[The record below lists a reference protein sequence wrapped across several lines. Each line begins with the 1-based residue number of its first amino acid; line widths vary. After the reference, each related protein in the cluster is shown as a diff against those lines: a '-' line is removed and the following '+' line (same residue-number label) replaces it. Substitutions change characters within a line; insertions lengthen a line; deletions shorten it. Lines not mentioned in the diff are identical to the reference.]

1 MDPRQSLEHKHR
13 ELTEGAPD
21 ALYTLDSEGRIL
33 SANPAAAAFAGCSE
47 EELCGRSIL
56 ELIAPHERA
65 RTAQRI
71 AARFRQGGTADP
83 FIVEVIDR
91 LGRRR
96 TVEVASRILQV
107 AGEAP
112 RLEGLARD
120 VTDRK
125 RAEDALKALAAMT
138 AEGAGDN
145 FYRSVARYVAEMVGV
160 RYAMIGVLQ
169 FAPQPQI
176 LTLAV
181 WNGNGFE
188 ENFAYDLEH
197 TPCSMVVGKEA
208 RIYPQNVRRQFPK
221 DDVLERLEA
230 ESYIGFPLW
239 NAEGRPLGALALL
252 HTSPAEPTP
261 TQMDVLR
268 ILAARTGAEID
279 RAQATNALRASEERF
294 RQLAEQTVDVVW
306 VFDLP
311 TRRLAYLGPS
321 FSRMT
326 GSPADAGNPSL
337 RAVIRLMHSE
347 DRRRVLQSMRSALR
361 GPTGDYSIEY
371 RVVHKD
377 GSTRWIL
384 DQGVVIRDSRGKAV
398 RISGVARDITSR
410 KQAEIALA
418 TERARFRDLFE
429 NSPDAIFVDSFDGQV
444 LDVNSAACE
453 LHRLPRERLIGRH
466 VTELAPASMGDE
478 IRRLFGRLAAGEL
491 SLSESVSLRSDDSV
505 VPVELRASRVLHEDR
520 HALLL
525 HVRDISARKGAED
538 YLAGQKHILEWI
550 ATDRPIDEI
559 LTELVRIT
567 EARRAGLRC
576 WVHWFADTLG
586 RIPAVVAPTFPPA
599 LVPSLA
605 ELMAETGPLGLALTG
620 STGQPIVVSNLLAQV
635 PDPGVREALDLLD
648 CHSAIGVPINDR
660 GGRRL
665 GAFITFLPGLD
676 DPPGPTLDLQR
687 VTTSLA
693 GVAIERHLAD
703 ASLRE
708 GAERLRRANS
718 ALLELARSE
727 TVSRGDLNAALR
739 EITEAA
745 ARGIGVSRVNVW
757 LFEENDTVL
766 RCLHHFEARS
776 GSADVSLELRIAN
789 APAYFEAITR
799 ARLISVSDAEL
810 DPRTAELRS
819 TYLQPLGIRAMLDA
833 GIRLRGRLVGVICLE
848 HQGESRTWR
857 NEEELFAGSLADV
870 VALALQASERRC
882 IEEALR
888 QSEEAYR
895 SVVGGLAEGVMLINR
910 EGAFVTFNDSA
921 AEILGL
927 TSEFLRRH
935 RLQDV
940 PWDTLRHDGSR
951 LAPEDYPVAITLR
964 SGEPQTDS
972 VLGVR
977 RPDGRLV
984 WLSINTRPFARDA
997 AGNPSSVVVSFADI
1011 TRRQEAERALREGH
1025 QLLQSISEVQAR
1037 FIADSDPGRTFG
1049 HLLATALLMTDSDLG
1064 LIGEVIPSAD
1074 GARELKVYGPLEQ
1087 QSLGERF
1094 QEGGSD
1100 APLVA
1105 TLPHPLAGLLDSVL
1119 HSGQAV
1125 ILGPSQLESASE
1137 SGPPATQP
1145 AYHLLGL
1152 PLRHDEEVVGV
1163 VGLARRSQAYDES
1176 DTWRLDPLL
1185 ITFASLI
1192 GAIRTDRQRE
1202 QAEARIR
1209 QLNAELEKRVEE
1221 RTADLRAT
1229 NQELQE
1235 FAYVVTHDLKAPLR
1249 GIHQL
1254 SEWLSQDH
1262 AAQLGPEALRLLGL
1276 LRGRVQHLQRMID
1289 GLLACARVGRTPEPE
1304 SAVPTLSLV
1313 REIATVLA
1321 PPSNVEIAAAADL
1334 PVVWGNPDR
1343 LYQIFQNL
1351 LDNAVKYLDKPRGH
1365 IAVTASRRRG
1375 LWEFR
1380 VADNGPG
1387 IPERYRE
1394 KVFQIF
1400 QRLNPTGDVPG
1411 TGLGLTL
1418 VKRIVEARGGRI
1430 WIESSEETGTS
1441 VCFTWPDRAKQRPVA

>member
-1 MDPRQSLEHKHR
+1 MDPKPSLEHKHR

-21 ALYTLDSEGRIL
+21 ALYTLDAEGRIL

-56 ELIAPHERA
+56 EVIAPHERA
-65 RTAQRI
+65 RTAKRI

-83 FIVEVIDR
+83 FTVDIVDR
-91 LGRRR
+91 LGRVR

-107 AGEAP
+107 PGEPP

-145 FYRSVARYVAEMVGV
+145 FYRSVTRYVAELVGV
-160 RYAMIGVLQ
+160 RYAVVGVLQ
-169 FAPQPQI
+169 TDPRRQI
-176 LTLAV
+176 QTLAV
-181 WNGNGFE
+181 WDGEGFE
-188 ENFAYDLEH
+188 TSFACDIESS
-197 TPCSMVVGKEA
+197 PCAQVVGKEP
-208 RIYPQNVRRQFPK
+208 RVYSRDIQRLFPQDPVLPK
-221 DDVLERLEA
+221 IGA
-230 ESYIGFPLW
+230 QAYIGFPLW
-239 NAEGRPLGALALL
+239 NAEGHPLGVLALL
-252 HTSPAEPTP
+252 HTSPIEPTA

-279 RAQATNALRASEERF
+279 RAQATNALRISEERF
-294 RQLAEQTVDVVW
+294 RQLAEHTVDVVW
-306 VFDLP
+306 VLDLP
-311 TRRLAYLGPS
+311 SRRLAYLGPS

-326 GSPADAGNPSL
+326 GSPSESAHTDFRS
-337 RAVIRLMHSE
+337 VVRLIHRE
-347 DRRRVLQSMRSALR
+347 DRRRVLQSLRAALR
-361 GPTGDYSIEY
+361 TPQGDFSVEY
-371 RVVHKD
+371 RILRRD
-377 GSTRWIL
+377 GSVRWVM
-384 DQGVVIRDSRGKAV
+384 DQGVVIRDARGKTI

-429 NSPDAIFVDSFDGQV
+429 NSPDAIFVDSFEGVV

-453 LHRLPRERLIGRH
+453 LHRLPRERLIGQH
-466 VTELAPASMGDE
+466 VTELAPPAMAE
-478 IRRLFGRLAAGEL
+478 EVRRLFGRLAAGDL
-491 SLSESVSLRSDDSV
+491 SLSESVSLRSDGSV

-525 HVRDISARKGAED
+525 HMRDISARKQAED
-538 YLAGQKHILEWI
+538 FVARQRHILEWI
-550 ATDRPIDEI
+550 ATDRPIDEV

-567 EARRAGLRC
+567 ESRRPGMRC
-576 WVHWFADTLG
+576 WVHWYADTVGRVPAIVAPSFPATLHPVLTELMSEDGPLAAALANSSGQPAILQDLLG
-586 RIPAVVAPTFPPA
+586 RMANPASRDA
-599 LVPSLA
+599 LARLGCTSA
-605 ELMAETGPLGLALTG
+605 MA
-620 STGQPIVVSNLLAQV
+620 
-635 PDPGVREALDLLD
+635 
-648 CHSAIGVPINDR
+648 VPIKDR
-660 GGRRL
+660 SGRGL
-665 GAFITFLPGLD
+665 GAFVAFLPSVADAPATALEL
-676 DPPGPTLDLQR
+676 PR
-687 VTTSLA
+687 ITTSLA
-693 GVAIERHLAD
+693 GVAIERNLAD
-703 ASLRE
+703 AALRE

-727 TVSRGDLNAALR
+727 TVSRGDLNSALR

-766 RCLHHFEARS
+766 RCLHHYEARS
-776 GSADVSLELRIAN
+776 GSADVSLELRITN

-799 ARLISVSDAEL
+799 ARLISVEDAEV
-810 DPRTAELRS
+810 DPRTTELRAS
-819 TYLQPLGIRAMLDA
+819 YLRPLGIRAMLDA
-833 GIRLRGRLVGVICLE
+833 GIRLRGRLVGVTCLE
-848 HQGESRTWR
+848 HLGDTRTWR

-910 EGAFVTFNDSA
+910 DGAFVTFNDSA

-927 TSEFLRRH
+927 TSDFLRRH

-940 PWDTLRHDGSR
+940 AWDTLRLDGSR
-951 LAPEDYPVAITLR
+951 VAADDYPVSITLR
-964 SGEPQTDS
+964 TGEPQTDS

-984 WLSINTRPFARDA
+984 WISINTRPFARDA
-997 AGNPSSVVVSFADI
+997 SGNPTSVVVSFADI

-1064 LIGEVIPSAD
+1064 LIGEVMPGAE

-1087 QSLGERF
+1087 QTLGERTHG
-1094 QEGGSD
+1094 ETTNPTPAS
-1100 APLVA
+1100 ALPL
-1105 TLPHPLAGLLDSVL
+1105 PLAGLLDTVL

-1125 ILGPSQLESASE
+1125 IRGPEVVIATEGSHPNNPE
-1137 SGPPATQP
+1137 PP
-1145 AYHLLGL
+1145 YHFLGL

-1163 VGLARRSQAYDES
+1163 VGLGRRGPAYEES

-1209 QLNAELEKRVEE
+1209 QLNSELEQRVEE

-1254 SEWLSQDH
+1254 SEWLSTDH

-1289 GLLACARVGRTPEPE
+1289 GLLACARVGRTPEME
-1304 SAVPTLSLV
+1304 SAVPTLGLV
-1313 REIATVLA
+1313 REIASVIA
-1321 PPSNVEIAAAADL
+1321 PPSHVEIAAANDL

-1343 LYQIFQNL
+1343 LSQVFQNL
-1351 LDNAVKYLDKPRGH
+1351 IDNAVKYLDKPLGH
-1365 IAVTASRRRG
+1365 VAVTATRRRG
-1375 LWEFR
+1375 AWEFR

-1418 VKRIVEARGGRI
+1418 VKRIVENRGGRI
-1430 WIESSEETGTS
+1430 WIESSEEKGTC
-1441 VCFTWPDRAKQRPVA
+1441 VAFTWPDRAKHRPVD